1 MQCTITTQNRTQNI
15 FKDYLP
21 GKLFSKLIT
30 EIYATYAIH
39 ANTFQFFTN
48 YLLLYIKVE

>member
-1 MQCTITTQNRTQNI
+1 MHDYNSKQNSKLTTL
-15 FKDYLP
+15 YLP

-30 EIYATYAIH
+30 EIYAIYAIH

-48 YLLLYIKVE
+48 YLLLYIKVQ

>member
-1 MQCTITTQNRTQNI
+1 MQCTITTQNI
-15 FKDYLP
+15 FKDYLL

-30 EIYATYAIH
+30 EIYAIH
-39 ANTFQFFTN
+39 ANTFQFFRN